1 MAANIFEELI
11 PFTDDV
17 TLIIKIMKVAP
28 RSTQEIIIQGK
39 MKLVWF

>member
-17 TLIIKIMKVAP
+17 TLIIKIMNVAP

>member
-17 TLIIKIMKVAP
+17 TLIIKTMNVAP
-28 RSTQEIIIQGK
+28 RSTQEIIIQGRI
-39 MKLVWF
+39 KLVWF